1 MTVTEGVEWG
11 GGRWEICGS
20 YCSATIVLH
29 DTEALAVGAP
39 RGKEQHRTVL
49 LSPVRAQGASA
60 TLKALA
66 CAPAG
71 PRRCPVPLLPLL
83 PLLKRISAARKGAYA
98 SESVCTEEAAPG
110 ESKGGDGKR
119 LATWRFRRR
128 QARKYERRQGLTGL
142 LTGR

>member
-1 MTVTEGVEWG
+1 MNSGRHGGAKMTVTEGVEWG
-11 GGRWEICGS
+11 GGRWEIRGT

-39 RGKEQHRTVL
+39 RGKEQHRAVL

-83 PLLKRISAARKGAYA
+83 KRTSAARKGAHRQR
-98 SESVCTEEAAPG
+98 VCV
-110 ESKGGDGKR
+110 
-119 LATWRFRRR
+119 RRR
-128 QARKYERRQGLTGL
+128 PRLEKAKEGMARG
-142 LTGR
+142 